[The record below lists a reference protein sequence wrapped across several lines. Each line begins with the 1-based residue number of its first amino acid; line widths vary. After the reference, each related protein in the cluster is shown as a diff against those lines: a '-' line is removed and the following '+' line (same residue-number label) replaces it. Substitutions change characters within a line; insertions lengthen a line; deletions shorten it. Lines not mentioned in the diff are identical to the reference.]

1 MNWASMPGATCELS
15 YVALSG
21 GSMMMA
27 VIYIAKHYPW
37 ISGLIAAGVIVQ
49 TFIIGIAATRNTIR
63 NRDLD

>member
-1 MNWASMPGATCELS
+1 
-15 YVALSG
+15 
-21 GSMMMA
+21 MMA